1 MTFDDFIK
9 KYTGIGID
17 FDKYY
22 GFMYMDLVEQ
32 YNQDV
37 VGAPRLYGNA
47 VDVWNNY
54 PKDFYTRIENK
65 PDNAPDEG
73 DIIIWSQGVGQFGH
87 IAICKE
93 SDFAKFI
100 SFDQNWPVGS
110 VCHFQDHNY
119 TNVLGWLKPK
129 AQVITPPVP
138 PQPVMSDQV
147 KIPLGE
153 YGELEIQQ
161 IKGKLGDLNRI
172 EKQLDE
178 YPILDEDNY
187 SQLENEEMHE
197 CWESFACEEFI
208 YKMGKEFNLK
218 DPTVDF
224 LLDLDQNRI
233 LEFYLSFANDPYWEE
248 GNGLYFNIED
258 IVQNQME
265 RKDLVNF
272 IKKMKKNI
280 IKVKEN

>member
-1 MTFDDFIK
+1 MQIQDFFK
-9 KYTGIGID
+9 KYNGKGLD
-17 FDKYY
+17 FDSYF
-22 GFMYMDLVEQ
+22 GFQCTDLVEQ

-47 VDVWNNY
+47 IDVWNNY

-73 DIIIWSQGVGQFGH
+73 DIIIWSQGVGQFGL

-178 YPILDEDNY
+178 AYQANNQQVTLIEDLREQLKEKDQKID
-187 SQLENEEMHE
+187 QLE
-197 CWESFACEEFI
+197 
-208 YKMGKEFNLK
+208 K
-218 DPTVDF
+218 D
-224 LLDLDQNRI
+224 LLDIYTKGKML
-233 LEFYLSFANDPYWEE
+233 FKSPFAKL
-248 GNGLYFNIED
+248 LYQIAKA
-258 IVQNQME
+258 VG
-265 RKDLVNF
+265 
-272 IKKMKKNI
+272 
-280 IKVKEN
+280 

>member
-1 MTFDDFIK
+1 MIPYSEFQPNCLDRKGAFLPDQQNWSVAPAFQSRDS
-9 KYTGIGID
+9 GILERSNFKTLLELLGGESKD
-17 FDKYY
+17 
-22 GFMYMDLVEQ
+22 VEIC
-32 YNQDV
+32 NF
-37 VGAPRLYGNA
+37 GHWACG
-47 VDVWNNY
+47 WF
-54 PKDFYTRIENK
+54 K
-65 PDNAPDEG
+65 
-73 DIIIWSQGVGQFGH
+73 IIILNPENQ
-87 IAICKE
+87 
-93 SDFAKFI
+93 
-100 SFDQNWPVGS
+100 
-110 VCHFQDHNY
+110 
-119 TNVLGWLKPK
+119 
-129 AQVITPPVP
+129 
-138 PQPVMSDQV
+138 
-147 KIPLGE
+147 
-153 YGELEIQQ
+153 ELIGTAE
-161 IKGKLGDLNRI
+161 KI